1 MSPSEEHRPNE
12 IVHKENLAPS
22 ITLFRIYTPVVADAV
37 KAGQF
42 VVVRTD
48 DYAERVPLTV
58 ADKNTE
64 EKTITLIVQ
73 VVGTATRKMDSL
85 REGDA
90 FLDVVGPLGVPTDIE
105 KKGTVVCIGGGVG
118 VAPVYPITR
127 AFKEAGNRII
137 SIIGA
142 RSKEMLILEKEMRAL
157 SDEFYIAT
165 DDGSAGHHG
174 FVTDVLKKLL
184 ADGKKIDEVV
194 AIGPGIMMKAVAD
207 ITREPGIKTIV
218 SLNSLMVDGTGM
230 CGGCRITVG
239 GETKFVCVDGPEFDG
254 HQVDFDE
261 LMQRSEMYA
270 REEHRAMWDYECR
283 LQKAADNLKR
293 ANKREPMP
301 KQDPLLRI
309 KNFDEVALGYTREQ
323 AMREASRCLQCK
335 KALCVEGCP
344 VDIDIPAF
352 IAKIKEGDFM
362 GAIHKIKEKNSLP
375 AVCGRVCPQEEQCE
389 EMCILGKKKDPV
401 AIGRLERFVAD
412 YEFSQGEA
420 RAPKLPE
427 PSGKRV
433 AVIGA
438 GPAGLTVAGELCKMG
453 HGVTVFEALHAPGGV
468 LVYGIPEFRLPKWIV
483 QRESDYIRKLGAD
496 IKVSYIVGKAK
507 TVDRLLEDGYDAVFI
522 GTGAGLPYFLNI
534 PGENLNGV
542 YSANEFLTRV
552 NLMKAYLF
560 PEYNTPIHLGRKIAV
575 IGGGNVAMD
584 SARTS
589 LRLGAEKVYL
599 VYRRSREEM
608 PAREE
613 EIENAF
619 EEGIEPHLLTNPV
632 RILGDEKGWVTGL
645 ECVRMELGEPDDS
658 GRRRPVAIE
667 GSEHVIDVDM
677 VVVAIGQGPN
687 PLLTS
692 TTPDLERTKWGN
704 IVADEETGRTSKEGV
719 FAGGD
724 IVTGAATVILAMGA
738 GKKAARSIDQY
749 LKDGKW
755 ETG

>member
-1 MSPSEEHRPNE
+1 M
-12 IVHKENLAPS
+12 
-22 ITLFRIYTPVVADAV
+22 VANAV

-42 VVVRTD
+42 VVVRSD

-58 ADKNTE
+58 ADKNLE
-64 EKTITLIVQ
+64 EETITLIVQ

-85 REGDA
+85 AEGDS
-90 FLDVVGPLGVPTDIE
+90 FLDVVGPLGEATDIT
-105 KKGTVVCIGGGVG
+105 KVGTVVCIGGGVG

-127 AFKEAGNRII
+127 AFKEAGNHII

-142 RSKEMLILEKEMRAL
+142 RTKEMLILEEEMRAT
-157 SDEFYIAT
+157 SDKLYIAT
-165 DDGSAGHHG
+165 DDGSEGHHG

-184 ADGKKIDEVV
+184 ADGQKIDEVV
-194 AIGPGIMMKAVAD
+194 AIGPGIMMKAVAG
-207 ITREPGIKTIV
+207 ITKEPGIKTIV

-239 GETKFVCVDGPEFDG
+239 GEKKFVCVDGPEFDG

-270 REEHRAMWDYECR
+270 REEHRAMWDHECR
-283 LQKAADNLKR
+283 LQEAENNLKR

-301 KQDPLLRI
+301 KQDPKMRV

-335 KALCVEGCP
+335 KAFCVEGCP

-352 IAKIKEGDFM
+352 ILKIKEGDFM

-389 EMCILGKKKDPV
+389 IKCILGKKKDPV

-412 YEFSQGEA
+412 YEFNQGEV
-420 RAPKLPE
+420 RVPKLPE
-427 PSGKRV
+427 PTGKKV

-438 GPAGLTVAGELCKMG
+438 GPAGLTVAGELCKIG
-453 HGVTVFEALHAPGGV
+453 HAATIFEALHAPGGV

-483 QRESDYIRKLGAD
+483 QRESDYIGKLGAD
-496 IKVSYIVGKAK
+496 IKVSYVVGKAK
-507 TVDRLLEDGYDAVFI
+507 TVDQLLQDGYDAVFI

-560 PEYNTPIHLGRKIAV
+560 PEYNTPIRLGQKIAV

-619 EEGIEPHLLTNPV
+619 EEGIEPRLLTNPI
-632 RILGDEKGWVTGL
+632 RIVGDEKGWVKGL
-645 ECVRMELGEPDDS
+645 ECVRMELTEPDDS
-658 GRRRPVAIE
+658 GRRRPVAIG

-677 VVVAIGQGPN
+677 VIVAIGQGPN

-692 TTPDLERTKWGN
+692 TTPDLNLTKWGN
-704 IVADEETGRTSKEGV
+704 IVADEETGRTSKKGV

-738 GKKAARSIDQY
+738 GKLAAKSIDQY

-755 ETG
+755 ETD